1 MKVKKKGERKF
12 PIYRAYKA
20 LNYTKN
26 KIKYKVIIYR
36 AYKITNFD
44 EVKAQY
50 TNLWGGVPILKNITA
65 LERNTIWFPNHA
77 LIQTI
82 SSF

>member
-1 MKVKKKGERKF
+1 MKACKWKLKKKERENFQFIEPTKL
-12 PIYRAYKA
+12 

-50 TNLWGGVPILKNITA
+50 TNLWGGVTILKNI
-65 LERNTIWFPNHA
+65 N
-77 LIQTI
+77 
-82 SSF
+82 